1 VISWW
6 IAAVTLLLGVAT
18 GLPARA
24 EEPPSR
30 TKVLGLS
37 LLLPGLGHQA
47 LGSKT
52 KAQAFFAGEAVI
64 WGAFGLFKLQGHT
77 RRDRYVEMA
86 EIFAGVPDADGRSSE
101 YYRLLG
107 RYHSSDDYDDE
118 IRRDAR
124 ARFPDDLAA
133 RDAYF
138 QRHRVAADQVWLWE
152 SNADWD
158 SYQAKRSESNRSF
171 KRARSMVGIAV
182 ANRLLASVDAMRII
196 HRRHGAG
203 NIGFRLAP
211 DPVDPREP
219 VRFCVDID
227 LP

>member
-1 VISWW
+1 MRLGL
-6 IAAVTLLLGVAT
+6 TLLLALAAVGTA
-18 GLPARA
+18 GAQD
-24 EEPPSR
+24 PPSR

-37 LLLPGLGHQA
+37 LLLPGLGHRS
-47 LGSKT
+47 LGSNT
-52 KAQAFFAGEAVI
+52 KAQAFFAAEAVI
-64 WGAFGLFKLQGHT
+64 WGSFGLFELQGNV
-77 RRDRYVEMA
+77 RKDRYVEIA

-107 RYHSSDDYDDE
+107 RYRSSEEYDDE

-124 ARFPDDLAA
+124 ARFPDDLSA

-138 QRHRVAADQVWLWE
+138 QRNRIAEDQAWLWE

-158 SYQAKRSESNRSF
+158 RFQEKRNDSNRSF
-171 KRARSMVGIAV
+171 RRARSMLGIAV

-196 HRRHGAG
+196 HRRHGSA